1 MSDDN
6 FLTIA
11 EGDSLTI
18 ESGDHFS
25 VGGGAS
31 VSGSIDGDGTLGLNW
46 TGFTSDET
54 QENISA
60 QIVEENIPSL
70 AIETEVSSRTL
81 IVSVEDIGAESY
93 YVSLDDE
100 TPVEVPLDT
109 LVVRFNGLEPSS
121 VHTLRLNA
129 DNSRGD
135 ILTDTWQITLGAF
148 FTVYEATQ
156 DSYAQPNQTHG
167 ENAVFMARLID
178 KETGT
183 PLGPNDVE
191 SITLRAWKYRRNETG
206 ASKDSVPGFSDI
218 EVPTDTV
225 LAGLSASDFW
235 TVDEGKINFIHVPD
249 QRQERLFPTP
259 GAYLVEYE
267 IRLANGNPIF
277 LHYDILVY

>member
-18 ESGDHFS
+18 AGGDHFS

-46 TGFTSDET
+46 TGFTSEET

-70 AIETEVSSRTL
+70 VIQEDVSSRTL
-81 IVSVEDIGAESY
+81 IVSVKDIGAESY
-93 YVSLDDE
+93 TISLDDE
-100 TPVEVPLDT
+100 TPVDVPLDT
-109 LVVRFNGLEPSS
+109 LEVKFNGLEPSTTHS
-121 VHTLRLNA
+121 VRLTA
-129 DNSRGD
+129 TNSRGNV
-135 ILTDTWQITLGAF
+135 LSDTWQITLGAF
-148 FTVYEATQ
+148 FTVYEVTQ
-156 DSYAQPNQTHG
+156 DAYAQPNQTHG

-191 SITLRAWKYRRNETG
+191 SITLRAWKYRRDTNG
-206 ASKDSVPGFSDI
+206 DSRDDVQGFTNVD
-218 EVPTDTV
+218 VPTDTV
-225 LAGLSASDFW
+225 LAGLEDSDFW
-235 TVDEGKINFIHVPD
+235 TVDAGKINFINVPD
-249 QRQERLFPTP
+249 QRQNRLFPTP
-259 GAYLVEYE
+259 GAYLIEYE
-267 IRLANGNPIF
+267 IRLTNGNPIN
-277 LHYDILVY
+277 LHYEIVVY

>member
-1 MSDDN
+1 MSDEN
-6 FLTIA
+6 YLTIA

-31 VSGSIDGDGTLGLNW
+31 VSGSIDGEGTLGLNW

-93 YVSLDDE
+93 LISVDDE
-100 TPVEVPLDT
+100 PPVDVPLDT
-109 LVVRFNGLEPSS
+109 LDVKINGLEPSTTY
-121 VHTLRLNA
+121 TLRLNA
-129 DNSRGD
+129 ENSRGD
-135 ILTDTWQITLGAF
+135 IITDTWQITLGAF
-148 FTVYEATQ
+148 FTVYETAQ

-178 KETGT
+178 KETGI
-183 PLGPNDVE
+183 PLSPNDVE
-191 SITLRAWKYRRNETG
+191 SITFNAWKYRRNETG

-225 LAGLSASDFW
+225 LAALENSDFW

-249 QRQERLFPTP
+249 QRGNRLFPTP
-259 GAYLVEYE
+259 GEYLVEYE
-267 IRLANGNPIF
+267 IRLKNGNPIN
-277 LHYDILVY
+277 LHYELVVY